1 MKKIEDFKNGQLLL
15 FDKPIGWSSFDVVN
29 KIRWSIRKKFKIDKI
44 KVGHAGT
51 LDPLSTG
58 LLLIATGKM
67 TKSIEKFQNQKKTY
81 VGNFIIGSTTPSFDK
96 ETEINE
102 QFATNHITK
111 ELIVKVS
118 KDFMGEISQYP
129 PIFSAIKNKGKPLYK
144 YARAGKN
151 VKLKSRKI
159 TVFNFN
165 IKDIRKL
172 DVSFEIECSKGTYI
186 RSLVNDF
193 GKKLNSGAH
202 LTKLR
207 RTKIGDHSIEKA
219 FKIDDFIQLLK

>member
-1 MKKIEDFKNGQLLL
+1 MKKIEDFKNGKLLL

-29 KIRWSIRKKFKIDKI
+29 KIRWSIRKKFKIDNI

-58 LLLIATGKM
+58 LLLVATGKM

-118 KDFMGEISQYP
+118 RDFVGEISQYP